1 MSIIEGDRRVVQA
14 NAMGER
20 GVVTSPD
27 TVAGAGS
34 EFDRW
39 HRTRPATNAWHR
51 LPESSCATPTSGPH
65 DIGIV
70 YSAIGE
76 TGSSSHEG
84 L

>member
-1 MSIIEGDRRVVQA
+1 MIRA
-14 NAMGER
+14 NATGGR

-27 TVAGAGS
+27 TGAGAGS
-34 EFDRW
+34 EFDRR
-39 HRTRPATNAWHR
+39 HRTGPATNARHR

-76 TGSSSHEG
+76 TGPSSHEG
-84 L
+84 S